1 MHSGGSALT
10 LARMTT
16 RNLYRRPVRTALTA
30 VGVAAGV
37 VAIVALSTIVH
48 GLWDS
53 VEQTIHIGDTDLLIM
68 QANIAADLL
77 SVLDEDETHQKLLSV
92 PGVEQAIGTLWHVVP
107 TGDTP
112 FCLIVGLDRDDMG
125 VDPDLLLRGRY
136 PENNNEVLLGWITA
150 KYVLEKDVGDTVE
163 ILDQDYRIVGVFRCD
178 SIFIDAALVMKLP
191 RLQELTSKE
200 GQVTLFQVQ
209 VREGFD
215 VAAVSDEIERRYPEL
230 VSIGEAAEY
239 SKADQGLVMANSMI
253 WAVSFV
259 AILIG
264 SIIVANT
271 MWMSVLERTREIG
284 VLRAVGWTRRR
295 IVVTI
300 ILEAAGV
307 GVIAT
312 ALGCPAGIGL
322 AKLSAKLPVAVQFVR
337 PVVTVEPLLIALAVA
352 VVLSV
357 LGALIPAWRAARISP
372 AEALRYE

>member
-1 MHSGGSALT
+1 MNSGGSALT

-16 RNLYRRPVRTALTA
+16 RNLYRRPVRTSLTA
-30 VGVAAGV
+30 IGVAAGV
-37 VAIVALSTIVH
+37 VAIVAFSTIVR
-48 GLWDS
+48 GLWNS
-53 VEQTIHIGDTDLLIM
+53 VEQTIHIGGTDLLIM

-77 SVLDEDETHQKLLSV
+77 SVLDEAETQEKLLSV

-107 TGDTP
+107 TRDTP
-112 FCLIVGLDRDDMG
+112 FCLIVGLSRDDMG

-136 PENNNEVLLGWITA
+136 PENENEVLLGWITA

-163 ILDQDYRIVGVFRCD
+163 ILDQPYEIVGVFRSD

-191 RLQELTSKE
+191 RLQELALKD
-200 GQVTLFQVQ
+200 GQVTLFQVH

-215 VAAVSDEIERRYPEL
+215 VKAVSDEIERRYPEV

-239 SKADQGLVMANSMI
+239 SKADQGLVMADSLI

-259 AILIG
+259 AIVIG
-264 SIIVANT
+264 GIFVANT
-271 MWMSVLERTREIG
+271 MWMSVLERTHEIG

-295 IVVTI
+295 IVVMI
-300 ILEAAGV
+300 ILEAAGL
-307 GVIAT
+307 GVIA
-312 ALGCPAGIGL
+312 AAIGCPAGIGL
-322 AKLSAKLPVAVQFVR
+322 AKLSATLPVAVQFIQ
-337 PVVTVEPLLIALAVA
+337 PVVTVEPFLIALTVA

-357 LGALIPAWRAARISP
+357 LGALIPAWRAARMSP